1 MRKRNLLISIAIIA
15 ILMIGVVAI
24 SSWTNRPAPAPV
36 IDGQEGYDVIV
47 VGGDPEGV
55 AAALSAA
62 RNGLRTLLIEDD
74 GALGGLMTL
83 GQLNFLDMNHGPQ
96 GELLTRGIFEEFYK
110 DLGNAFDIEKAKEW
124 FLTKTGEEKNLTTL
138 LNAKVTAPIM
148 EGKVIKGVRVVTIE
162 EKDGNSGDGANV
174 ANGTEKEY
182 LGLQLIDATVDADLA
197 VAAGVPYT
205 VGGEDYGE
213 EGLLMGVTLV
223 FEVAGVDW
231 NEVVQ
236 YLKHEDDD
244 PHTGADQVSAW
255 GYGKEAA
262 DYKPLDTQMRF
273 RGPNIARQKNGNVL
287 INALLIFG
295 VDSLDPES
303 KAAGIERGRQE
314 IPHIIEFMRERFRGF
329 AKAEFVSTADQLY
342 VRETRHIEGEYRLTI
357 TDVLEQ
363 RDQWDRVG
371 HGSYPV
377 DVQPT
382 SPGNFGNVIGYPDI
396 YSVPFRSLVPLE
408 VENLLVV
415 GRSASYDSLPH
426 GSARVIPIGMVT
438 GEAAGV
444 ASKYAISNELSFREI
459 SRSEEAISW
468 IQNRLKSQGAYLVEY
483 DPPRPAVMDHWA
495 YPAVRDM
502 RELGL
507 IEGGY
512 TNDYRLE
519 RPASQASMQN
529 KINKVLR
536 VAKERNPKITVYQ
549 VEIPTELTRQFLL
562 QVTAE
567 SLTGKKNSPEEV
579 QRQLREKGILTAEL
593 GERMTDLQAV
603 PDFAEM
609 LSILA
614 NLYNYLLTL

>member
-1 MRKRNLLISIAIIA
+1 MRSRNLLISIVLIA
-15 ILMIGVVAI
+15 VLAIGVIALA
-24 SSWTNRPAPAPV
+24 SWTDRPAPAPV

-55 AAALSAA
+55 AAALSSA

-74 GALGGLMTL
+74 SALGGLMTL
-83 GQLNFLDMNHGPQ
+83 GQLNFLDVSHGPKR
-96 GELLTRGIFEEFYK
+96 ELLTRGIFEEFYEA
-110 DLGNAFDIEKAKEW
+110 LGNAFDVEEAKEW
-124 FLTKTGEEKNLTTL
+124 FLTKTKQEKNLTVL
-138 LNAKVTAPIM
+138 LDTEVTAPIM
-148 EGKVIKGVRVVTIE
+148 EDRTIRGVRVKE
-162 EKDGNSGDGANV
+162 
-174 ANGTEKEY
+174 NGVEKEY
-182 LGLQLIDATVDADLA
+182 LALQLIDATVDADLA

-231 NEVVQ
+231 NEVVR
-236 YLKHEDDD
+236 YLKHEDND
-244 PHTGADQVSAW
+244 PHTGADQVAAW

-262 DYKPLDTQMRF
+262 DYKPVDPQMRF

-295 VDSLDPES
+295 IDSLNPAS
-303 KAAGIERGRQE
+303 KAAGIERGKQE

-329 AKAEFVSTADQLY
+329 EKAEFVSAAEQLY
-342 VRETRHIEGEYRLTI
+342 VRETRHIMGEYRLTI
-357 TDVLEQ
+357 TDVLEN
-363 RDQWDRVG
+363 RDHWDRIG

-382 SPGNFGNVIGYPDI
+382 SPSNFGNVIGSPDI
-396 YSVPFRSLVPLE
+396 YSIPFRCLVPLE

-426 GSARVIPIGMVT
+426 GSARVIPVGMVT

-444 ASKYAISNELSFREI
+444 AAKYAIKNEMTFREI

-468 IQNRLKSQGAYLVEY
+468 IQNRLKAQGAYLVEY
-483 DPPRPAVMDHWA
+483 EPPRPEVMDHWA
-495 YPAVRDM
+495 YAAVRDM

-519 RPASQASMQN
+519 RPTSQASLQN
-529 KINKVLR
+529 KMNKVLR
-536 VAKERNPKITVYQ
+536 VAKERNPNISIYQ
-549 VEIPTELTRQFLL
+549 VEIPAEVTKGVLL
-562 QVTAE
+562 QATAE
-567 SLTGKKNSPEEV
+567 SLTGLEYSPLEA
-579 QRQLREKGILTAEL
+579 QNLLQEKGILTAGL
-593 GERMTDLQAV
+593 AERFTDLQSV

-609 LSILA
+609 LSVLA
-614 NLYNYLLTL
+614 NLYNYLLNL